1 MQKASALETLIELA
15 QTRTD
20 DAARRLGALN
30 AKDMDMQAKLALLTQ
45 YSDEY
50 RARFQTLAQ
59 QGLTAS
65 DWRNYPHSSTSWT
78 RQLRS
83 NGKPWPRCAS
93 ASPQAST
100 TGDRPNAYLTHMT
113 RWRSARRARNQF
125 VRRDMNSVKRMSTP
139 ATRRPAGTEARRNDK
154 FLMRGL

>member
-1 MQKASALETLIELA
+1 MQKATALETLIELA

-50 RARFQTLAQ
+50 RARFQTLGQ

-65 DWRNYPHSSTSWT
+65 DWRNY
-78 RQLRS
+78 
-83 NGKPWPRCAS
+83 
-93 ASPQAST
+93 QAFLNKLDEAIAQQRDALKLMHQRVAAGET
-100 TGDRPNAYLTHMT
+100 D
-113 RWRSARRARNQF
+113 WRSAKRVLNSYDTLARRQIRAEAVRAAKLEQRETDEHSTNTAA
-125 VRRDMNSVKRMSTP
+125 RRD
-139 ATRRPAGTEARRNDK
+139 
-154 FLMRGL
+154 RG

>member
-20 DAARRLGALN
+20 DAARRLGTLN

-65 DWRNYPHSSTSWT
+65 DWRNYQAFLNKLDEAIAQ
-78 RQLRS
+78 QLEALKLMHQRVAA
-83 NGKPWPRCAS
+83 GE
-93 ASPQAST
+93 T
-100 TGDRPNAYLTHMT
+100 D
-113 RWRSARRARNQF
+113 WRSAKR
-125 VRRDMNSVKRMSTP
+125 VLNSYDTL
-139 ATRRPAGTEARRNDK
+139 ARRQTRAEAVRAAKLEQRETDEHSTNTAA
-154 FLMRGL
+154 R

>member
-1 MQKASALETLIELA
+1 MQKATALETLIELA

-65 DWRNYPHSSTSWT
+65 DWRNY
-78 RQLRS
+78 
-83 NGKPWPRCAS
+83 
-93 ASPQAST
+93 QAFLNKLDEAIAQQRDALKLMHQRVAAGET
-100 TGDRPNAYLTHMT
+100 D
-113 RWRSARRARNQF
+113 WRSAKRVLNSYDTLARRQTRAEAVRTAKLEQRETDEHSTNKAA
-125 VRRDMNSVKRMSTP
+125 RRD
-139 ATRRPAGTEARRNDK
+139 
-154 FLMRGL
+154 RG

>member
-1 MQKASALETLIELA
+1 MQKATALETLIELA

-30 AKDMDMQAKLALLTQ
+30 AKDMDMQAKLTLLTQ

-65 DWRNYPHSSTSWT
+65 DWRNY
-78 RQLRS
+78 
-83 NGKPWPRCAS
+83 
-93 ASPQAST
+93 QAFLNKLDEAIAQQREALKLMHQRVAAGET
-100 TGDRPNAYLTHMT
+100 D
-113 RWRSARRARNQF
+113 WRSAKRVLNSYDTLARRQTRAEAVRTAKLEQRETDEHSTNKAA
-125 VRRDMNSVKRMSTP
+125 RRD
-139 ATRRPAGTEARRNDK
+139 
-154 FLMRGL
+154 RG

>member
-65 DWRNYPHSSTSWT
+65 DWRNYHAFLNKLDEAIAQQREALASL
-78 RQLRS
+78 RQRVAA
-83 NGKPWPRCAS
+83 GEH
-93 ASPQAST
+93 
-100 TGDRPNAYLTHMT
+100 D
-113 RWRSARRARNQF
+113 WRSAKRVLNSYDTLAQRKTRAESMRAARHEQRETDEHASNTAA
-125 VRRDMNSVKRMSTP
+125 RRD
-139 ATRRPAGTEARRNDK
+139 
-154 FLMRGL
+154 RGQG

>member
-1 MQKASALETLIELA
+1 MQKATALETLIELA
-15 QTRTD
+15 HTRTD

-65 DWRNYPHSSTSWT
+65 DWRNY
-78 RQLRS
+78 
-83 NGKPWPRCAS
+83 
-93 ASPQAST
+93 QAFLNKLDEAIAQQREALKLMHQRVAVGET
-100 TGDRPNAYLTHMT
+100 D
-113 RWRSARRARNQF
+113 WRSAKRVLNSYDTLARRQIRAEAVRAAKLEQRETDEHSTNTAA
-125 VRRDMNSVKRMSTP
+125 RRD
-139 ATRRPAGTEARRNDK
+139 
-154 FLMRGL
+154 RG